1 MLSEFKNRF
10 YENFSKLI
18 STKRD
23 DNSAYL
29 SLEKYDLICNQVK
42 DAKQQAKKTAL
53 SYRRLAKYDLV
64 NVGNDI
70 KLIVPLQEGK
80 EKFVY
85 YVKNEELF
93 DILYEAHINI
103 GHGGR
108 TRMLNFLNDK
118 YKNITQ
124 EVVSLFLK
132 FCIPCQQKIG
142 SKRKGLVVKPM
153 IFSEVNSR
161 CQVDLIDMQSDAD
174 GPFRFIFVYQDH
186 LTKFVQL
193 RSLTSKKAD
202 EVATHLIEI
211 FCIFGAPSIL
221 QSDNGREFANSVINE
236 LKNMW
241 PDLKI
246 VHGKPRH
253 SQSQGSVERANR
265 DIQDMLITWMQTNI
279 TSKWSE
285 GLKFIQLMKNRAFH
299 AGIIQSPYE
308 AMFGSK
314 IKVGLSDSIFPKDCI
329 NQITTEEDLQHLV
342 DEVNSAEENNNRE
355 VVDTGSSESC
365 SSNDRNTGIII
376 YW

>member
-118 YKNITQ
+118 YNTRSGI
-124 EVVSLFLK
+124 SFLK
-132 FCIPCQQKIG
+132 VLHTLP
-142 SKRKGLVVKPM
+142 
-153 IFSEVNSR
+153 
-161 CQVDLIDMQSDAD
+161 A
-174 GPFRFIFVYQDH
+174 
-186 LTKFVQL
+186 
-193 RSLTSKKAD
+193 
-202 EVATHLIEI
+202 
-211 FCIFGAPSIL
+211 
-221 QSDNGREFANSVINE
+221 
-236 LKNMW
+236 
-241 PDLKI
+241 
-246 VHGKPRH
+246 
-253 SQSQGSVERANR
+253 
-265 DIQDMLITWMQTNI
+265 
-279 TSKWSE
+279 
-285 GLKFIQLMKNRAFH
+285 KNRF
-299 AGIIQSPYE
+299 
-308 AMFGSK
+308 K
-314 IKVGLSDSIFPKDCI
+314 KK
-329 NQITTEEDLQHLV
+329 
-342 DEVNSAEENNNRE
+342 R
-355 VVDTGSSESC
+355 SC
-365 SSNDRNTGIII
+365 CKTHDFF
-376 YW
+376 